1 MTQAPRSIFSL
12 WHPGSTEDSAA
23 REIWM
28 AAYGSDYPED
38 AEPMSFVTFTDLEW
52 IARILSVTAGSVV
65 ADLGC
70 GRGGPG
76 LWVAQRF
83 GCRLVGID
91 IGEEAIADASRRV
104 SHGEMEGLATFRVG
118 TFAATGLGDAAMDAL
133 ISFDALFFAPS
144 RLAAFREAA
153 RILEP
158 GGVFA
163 FTTFEFQRPSLAL
176 SVDAIDDYRPYLEVS
191 GFQVEQY
198 EEADNWAPRMKMVL
212 EGIIR
217 RASELRSQIGEE
229 VTTRL
234 VRWAT
239 VRNRELTDSR
249 RIIVSARR
257 LG

>member
-1 MTQAPRSIFSL
+1 MTQTARSIFSL
-12 WHPGSTEDSAA
+12 WHPGSKESSAA

-28 AAYGSDYPED
+28 SAYGDEYPED
-38 AEPMSFVTFTDLEW
+38 AEPMSFVTFADLAW
-52 IARILSVTAGSVV
+52 IARAAAVAAGGVV

-76 LWVAQRF
+76 LWVAQRS
-83 GCRLVGID
+83 GCRLVGVD
-91 IGEEAIADASRRV
+91 IAEEAIAGASQRV
-104 SHGEMEGLATFRVG
+104 ARGEMEGLATFHVG
-118 TFAATGLGDAAMDAL
+118 TFAATGIGDAAMDGL

-153 RILEP
+153 RIVKP
-158 GGVFA
+158 GGVLA

-176 SVDAIDDYRPYLEVS
+176 SVDAIADYRPYLELS

-198 EEADNWAPRMKMVL
+198 EEADDWAPRMKMVL
-212 EGIIR
+212 DGIVR
-217 RASELRSQIGEE
+217 RAGELRAQVGEE

-249 RIIVSARR
+249 RIVVAARR
-257 LG
+257 VG